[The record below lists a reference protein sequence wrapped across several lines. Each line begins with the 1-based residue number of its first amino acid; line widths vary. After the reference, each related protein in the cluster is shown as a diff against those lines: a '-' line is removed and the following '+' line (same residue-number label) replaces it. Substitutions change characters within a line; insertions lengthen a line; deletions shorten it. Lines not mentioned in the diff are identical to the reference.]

1 MCRWG
6 LPKIAT
12 KIPSGEGFQFFRLS
26 FTVVKIA
33 LIIYNYCT
41 VSSGDGAYS
50 TFIYNIVSHNLQF
63 TFSFQDVN
71 LVC

>member
-1 MCRWG
+1 M
-6 LPKIAT
+6 T
-12 KIPSGEGFQFFRLS
+12 SQFFRLS

-41 VSSGDGAYS
+41 VSSGDDAYS

-71 LVC
+71 PVC